1 MSGESAQLSVE
12 FSEIHQ
18 HIQENNTHT
27 YLPECWA
34 GLIPLKGEYYKA
46 VAHYH
51 AAKSINND
59 QKSIPISSKK
69 EISSDTF
76 IFDESSIDGDM
87 SPIALKRAH
96 LKESLASH
104 EEAQRLQRMCRELKN
119 KEALTIVLK
128 EAHSR
133 TIIVTEILNKDNKE
147 KIIDEDYELL
157 DARINACS
165 KFTLSL
171 TGPDFTSYKIE
182 DPFKK
187 LGPIAI
193 FSARRHWTAP
203 RSVRLQKGNNE
214 SGRKNRK
221 CQCKKSVVADG
232 QCEVCSKY
240 STFSP
245 DDRSEDTPEGFGFLA
260 RGDAPVII
268 SNVEINSLADVSF
281 GFHFSFFFN

>member
-1 MSGESAQLSVE
+1 
-12 FSEIHQ
+12 
-18 HIQENNTHT
+18 
-27 YLPECWA
+27 
-34 GLIPLKGEYYKA
+34 
-46 VAHYH
+46 
-51 AAKSINND
+51 
-59 QKSIPISSKK
+59 
-69 EISSDTF
+69 
-76 IFDESSIDGDM
+76 M

-157 DARINACS
+157 DATINACS

-203 RSVRLQKGNNE
+203 RSIRLQKGNNE

-221 CQCKKSVVADG
+221 CQCKKSITGDG
-232 QCEVCSKY
+232 QCEVCAKY

-245 DDRSEDTPEGFGFLA
+245 DDRSEDSPEGFGFLA

-268 SNVEINSLADVSF
+268 SNVEINSLADVSL
-281 GFHFSFFFN
+281 FFFFF